1 MANAESQELLAE
13 LESTLGPKPTPRTF
27 EIMREV
33 TDLFVEGVDTYS
45 VSQFAV
51 FDDVICRLIDH
62 NGPPAVAEVSQKLAP
77 IGKGPTNVVRRLASD
92 ADLSIA
98 GPFLKGCESVPEA
111 DLVKYVKTKR
121 MEYLTLIATRP
132 NLTAAITD
140 VLIERGDDE
149 VRKIVLRNIGAK
161 ISDNGFVKLI
171 NEARSKPKLGEM
183 IAARDDVPAE
193 LRPFLKA
200 IQNNKNNRVGRR

>member
-1 MANAESQELLAE
+1 MSNSRELLAE
-13 LESTLGPKPTPRTF
+13 LETALGPKPTPRTF

-51 FDDVICRLIDH
+51 FDDILCRLIDH
-62 NGPPAVAEVSQKLAP
+62 NGPPAVVEVSQKLAP
-77 IGKGPTNVVRRLASD
+77 VGRGPVNVVRRLSSE
-92 ADLSIA
+92 ADLSIS
-98 GPFLKGCESVPEA
+98 GPFLKNCESVPEA
-111 DLVKYVKTKR
+111 DLVQYVKTKR

-132 NLTAAITD
+132 NLSAPITD

-149 VRKIVLRNIGAK
+149 VRKIVLRNISAK

-171 NEARSKPKLGEM
+171 NESRTKQPLAQMVS
-183 IAARDDVPAE
+183 ARDDLPEE
-193 LRPFLKA
+193 LRPFLKINVA
-200 IQNNKNNRVGRR
+200 KKKSA

>member
-1 MANAESQELLAE
+1 MASAHSQDLLAE
-13 LESTLGPKPTPRTF
+13 LEQSLGPKPTPRSF

-33 TDLFVEGVDTYS
+33 TDLFVEGVDNYS

-51 FDDVICRLIDH
+51 FDDVICRLLDH

-77 IGKGPTNVVRRLASD
+77 VGKGPTNVVRRLASD
-92 ADLSIA
+92 SDLSIS
-98 GPFLKGCESVPEA
+98 GPFLKGCANVPEA

-132 NLTAAITD
+132 NLTAPITD

-161 ISDNGFVKLI
+161 ISDNGYVKLI
-171 NEARSKPKLGEM
+171 NEARTKPKLGEM
-183 IAARDDVPAE
+183 IAARDDLPAE
-193 LRPFLKA
+193 LRPFLKV
-200 IQNNKNNRVGRR
+200 QQTKPRRR

>member
-62 NGPPAVAEVSQKLAP
+62 NGPPAVAEVSQKLAQ

-98 GPFLKGCESVPEA
+98 GPFLKGCESVP
-111 DLVKYVKTKR
+111 
-121 MEYLTLIATRP
+121 
-132 NLTAAITD
+132 
-140 VLIERGDDE
+140 
-149 VRKIVLRNIGAK
+149 
-161 ISDNGFVKLI
+161 
-171 NEARSKPKLGEM
+171 
-183 IAARDDVPAE
+183 
-193 LRPFLKA
+193 
-200 IQNNKNNRVGRR
+200 